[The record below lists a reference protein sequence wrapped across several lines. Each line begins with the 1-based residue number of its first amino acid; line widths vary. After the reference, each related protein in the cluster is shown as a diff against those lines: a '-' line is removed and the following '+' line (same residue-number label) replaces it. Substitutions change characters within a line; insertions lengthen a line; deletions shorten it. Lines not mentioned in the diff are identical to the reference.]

1 MSKEDRAVLDVI
13 ESRGDKL
20 PVYLF
25 LADDVSVFDASC
37 ILTMNVFCSHH
48 LTHWS
53 GVVSL

>member
-1 MSKEDRAVLDVI
+1 MSKEDRAVSDVI

-25 LADDVSVFDASC
+25 FTDDVSVFDASC
-37 ILTMNVFCSHH
+37 FLLINVFRSHH
-48 LTHWS
+48 VTHWS